1 MAQHAITVFLILA
14 AIGFTVVA
22 NLVLKQGASGAGI
35 APIWPLSIV
44 NFRVIAAAA
53 SFSIA
58 FMFYTMLLRRM
69 PLSIA
74 QAILSLQ
81 FVVVVLAAN
90 VVLNEEISPARWAGI
105 ALMALGLGL
114 ISLSPGSSR

>member
-1 MAQHAITVFLILA
+1 MAQQAITVFLILA

-22 NLVLKQGASGAGI
+22 NLVLKLGASSAGI

-53 SFSIA
+53 SFSMA

-81 FVVVVLAAN
+81 FVFVVLAAN
-90 VVLNEEISPARWAGI
+90 VILNEEIGPARWAGI

-114 ISLSPGSSR
+114 IGLSPSSGR